1 MDAQT
6 VALSTQ
12 CREQAMYRK
21 AIVTFL
27 DVLGFR
33 SLIKSETC
41 DAIDSILEKMSK
53 YAAPIADPDD
63 DPYHPV
69 TTVFSDCVMR
79 ISFTDSKENSDY
91 QIGLLFY
98 ELLALVHAQSE
109 LIDNDVIVRGAVAFG
124 DISYKNERVFGPAMV
139 DAYELESS
147 KAVFPRIIISP
158 TWMDVLKSDRLIRS
172 KNHTLKE
179 ELIYINKLIRK
190 DEDGLYFIDYIRAIR
205 SELDD
210 PEAGYISFLKR
221 HQRLIK
227 NNLKKHATQERVLE
241 KYKWL
246 SRYHD
251 ELINELNED
260 FLEYYGHSKKS
271 LLTADPK

>member
-1 MDAQT
+1 
-6 VALSTQ
+6 
-12 CREQAMYRK
+12 MYRK

-27 DVLGFR
+27 DILGFR
-33 SLIKSETC
+33 SLIKDESSE
-41 DAIDSILEKMSK
+41 AIDSILDKMSK

-63 DPYHPV
+63 YSYHPI
-69 TTVFSDCVMR
+69 TTTFSDCVMR
-79 ISFTDSKENSDY
+79 VSFTDSKANSDY

-109 LIDNDVIVRGAVAFG
+109 LIDNDVIVRGGVAFG
-124 DISYKNERVFGPAMV
+124 DISYKNHRIFVPAMV
-139 DAYELESS
+139 DAYELESK
-147 KAVFPRIIISP
+147 KAVFPRIVINPI
-158 TWMDVLKSDRLIRS
+158 WMEALKSDRFIRS

-179 ELIYINKLIRK
+179 ELNHIRKLIRK
-190 DEDGLYFIDYIRAIR
+190 DDDGVYFIDYIRAIR

-221 HQRLIK
+221 HCSLIK
-227 NNLKKHATQERVLE
+227 RNLDKHTDQGKVLD

-251 ELINELNED
+251 ELINELAED
-260 FLEYYGHSKKS
+260 FLKYYGHSKES
-271 LLTADPK
+271 LLTGGQNNL